1 MTRKNRWL
9 PGDPGFREV
18 QASDEPGW
26 ATDRATWNMWRGP
39 TTPLNSLVSAIV
51 LIVVATLIGFW
62 AFALAGPL
70 NLGAFLVAT
79 IGILAFLG
87 IAAYSLVRAIRQW
100 SWRRKNVAVTG
111 GRYLRAW
118 QQTPRP

>member
-1 MTRKNRWL
+1 MNKWL
-9 PGDPGFREV
+9 PGDPGFRDAR
-18 QASDEPGW
+18 ASDEPGW

-39 TTPLNSLVSAIV
+39 TTPLNSLINAII
-51 LIVVATLIGFW
+51 LIVVAAVVGFW

-79 IGILAFLG
+79 IAILAFLG
-87 IAAYSLVRAIRQW
+87 IAVFNLVRGIRQW
-100 SWRRKNVAVTG
+100 SWRRKNIAVTG